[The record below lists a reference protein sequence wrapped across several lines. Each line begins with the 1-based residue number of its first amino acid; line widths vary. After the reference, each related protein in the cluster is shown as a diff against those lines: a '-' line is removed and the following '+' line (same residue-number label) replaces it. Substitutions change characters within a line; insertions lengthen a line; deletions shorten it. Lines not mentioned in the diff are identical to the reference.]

1 MGLKDWAKSLFTGTT
16 SPQGPPS
23 GMSNAIGTG
32 QRSDEII
39 GVTPPSTPEP
49 KKKEEPA
56 AGKYKHNSPAEP
68 L

>member
-1 MGLKDWAKSLFTGTT
+1 MGLKDWAKSLFAPAT
-16 SPQGPPS
+16 SPQAPPT

-39 GVTPPSTPEP
+39 GIAPSAPEP